1 MAARS
6 GEGSGDEEGG
16 GGGERGWCGAAA
28 RWASLRLPAVLCR
41 PARHRRALCC
51 ESERHLLRSPSLR
64 LFDPLAQ
71 RSHGHAGCPWKQW
84 YYCGAYAAPAHP
96 RQSTRA
102 CIAHGPACSLRL
114 PVLVRSLAGSR
125 RQLEAF
131 RPFRLLAI
139 ECVAF
144 SRSSTQTALQRPLHT
159 LGNWLR
165 NCSFSFSVQQNPRIY
180 AHMSTTQRM
189 QSPPCTASERE
200 RQERARGGGR
210 ARGRGRGRTVVE
222 ALRDLVERGLQ
233 GEEAPS
239 VPA

>member
-1 MAARS
+1 MRCGGAVGELEVACCAAQTSSAPESLVLREREAPPPLALSPPLRPSRS
-6 GEGSGDEEGG
+6 ALTRPRRVPSE
-16 GGGERGWCGAAA
+16 
-28 RWASLRLPAVLCR
+28 AVVLLWS
-41 PARHRRALCC
+41 LCC
-51 ESERHLLRSPSLR
+51 ACAPPPEHPCLYCSRTCSL
-64 LFDPLAQ
+64 D
-71 RSHGHAGCPWKQW
+71 S
-84 YYCGAYAAPAHP
+84 
-96 RQSTRA
+96 
-102 CIAHGPACSLRL
+102 ACSSAC
-114 PVLVRSLAGSR
+114 SLAGSR

-131 RPFRLLAI
+131 RPLRSLAI
-139 ECVAF
+139 ERVAF
-144 SRSSTQTALQRPLHT
+144 SRSSIQTSLQRPLDT

-165 NCSFSFSVQQNPRIY
+165 NCSFSFSVRQNPRIY

-200 RQERARGGGR
+200 RQDRARGGGR